1 MYKAEFCR
9 FWTHKYLTTLRIDN
23 IVVNPADVLIK
34 SSEMLRKSDAVDRC
48 KLAWSLQGNK
58 LKGIYTP
65 DSISLV
71 MCSLIRLKNSITKDT
86 TRQKNRI
93 KSQLRYLVIEMTW
106 KFLEP
111 FSNWLKPFVVW
122 LKGGGDAHSE
132 RSLGPRH
139 PSVRVYRT
147 VRASSAKA
155 ALRPYP
161 YPISP
166 CYSAKPHRARSPI
179 LYSQP
184 FRSAFGKVQNLDTE
198 GFQLACSLL
207 QHSV

>member
-1 MYKAEFCR
+1 
-9 FWTHKYLTTLRIDN
+9 
-23 IVVNPADVLIK
+23 
-34 SSEMLRKSDAVDRC
+34 MLRKSDAVDRC
-48 KLAWSLQGNK
+48 KQAWSLQGNK

-93 KSQLRYLVIEMTW
+93 KSQLRYLVIEMAW

-147 VRASSAKA
+147 VRASSANRGFQ
-155 ALRPYP
+155 LHPGLL
-161 YPISP
+161 SP
-166 CYSAKPHRARSPI
+166 CCSTESRRVLPPT

-184 FRSAFGKVQNLDTE
+184 FLSLFCEVQNLDTK
-198 GFQLACSLL
+198 GLQLASPLFQCGDLMRNRDVGKVRIDSFYNLIM
-207 QHSV
+207 

>member
-48 KLAWSLQGNK
+48 KQAWSLQGNK

-166 CYSAKPHRARSPI
+166 CYSARLRRARNPT

-184 FRSAFGKVQNLDTE
+184 FL
-198 GFQLACSLL
+198 SLFCG
-207 QHSV
+207 VENFDA

>member
-1 MYKAEFCR
+1 MYKAEFCG

-48 KLAWSLQGNK
+48 RQAWSLQGNK

-122 LKGGGDAHSE
+122 LKGGG
-132 RSLGPRH
+132 R
-139 PSVRVYRT
+139 
-147 VRASSAKA
+147 
-155 ALRPYP
+155 
-161 YPISP
+161 
-166 CYSAKPHRARSPI
+166 
-179 LYSQP
+179 
-184 FRSAFGKVQNLDTE
+184 
-198 GFQLACSLL
+198 CSLRAVARPSTSIRPCL
-207 QHSV
+207 SNGSSIFCQSSTSALSLSNFSLL

>member
-1 MYKAEFCR
+1 MRAQRFEELVGYGFVRDFCTEDIQAKSGSGSVARISNEELSGCWYHSVYKAEFCR

-48 KLAWSLQGNK
+48 KQAWSLQGNK

-122 LKGGGDAHSE
+122 LRGGE
-132 RSLGPRH
+132 MLT
-139 PSVRVYRT
+139 PSGR
-147 VRASSAKA
+147 
-155 ALRPYP
+155 
-161 YPISP
+161 
-166 CYSAKPHRARSPI
+166 
-179 LYSQP
+179 
-184 FRSAFGKVQNLDTE
+184 
-198 GFQLACSLL
+198 
-207 QHSV
+207 

>member
-1 MYKAEFCR
+1 M
-9 FWTHKYLTTLRIDN
+9 
-23 IVVNPADVLIK
+23 VNPADVLIK

-48 KLAWSLQGNK
+48 KQAWSLQGNK

-71 MCSLIRLKNSITKDT
+71 MCSLIRLKNSNTKDT

-139 PSVRVYRT
+139 PSVRVYLLPKQHFGLILIQFLL
-147 VRASSAKA
+147 VIAQ
-155 ALRPYP
+155 
-161 YPISP
+161 SP
-166 CYSAKPHRARSPI
+166 TGRGARSYIRNHSAARLARFRISI
-179 LYSQP
+179 L
-184 FRSAFGKVQNLDTE
+184 RAFSSRVR
-198 GFQLACSLL
+198 CS
-207 QHSV
+207 SIASDAG

>member
-1 MYKAEFCR
+1 M
-9 FWTHKYLTTLRIDN
+9 
-23 IVVNPADVLIK
+23 VNPADVLIK

-48 KLAWSLQGNK
+48 KQAWSLQGNK

-111 FSNWLKPFVVW
+111 FSNWLKPFIVW

-139 PSVRVYRT
+139 PSVRVCRT
-147 VRASSAKA
+147 DPTSSARG
-155 ALRPYP
+155 ALRRHPYP
-161 YPISP
+161 LSP
-166 CYSAKPHRARSPI
+166 CYNTTLHWARGAI

-184 FRSAFGKVQNLDTE
+184 FLSLFGKVQYLDTK
-198 GFQLACSLL
+198 GFQFPHALFQCGDLMRNRDVGKVRIDSFYNLIM
-207 QHSV
+207 